1 MSGLDHKLVEIDSAH
16 VTRMNYTLGELIPF
30 TEYDIAVEACTK
42 ECSNPT
48 KTKIKTTIGAPG
60 NLFQPSIKTYHNHLL
75 KNYTSAAIGWD
86 EPTLKGG
93 ELDYYEFKSTLTT
106 VDDKMVE
113 NIVKTRNTR
122 CYIEQLCTGNIM
134 SYEFSVRAVN
144 FVRTPH
150 SKESKTTV
158 KGSSERQNCER
169 DDEVLIK
176 SLDAL
181 KIADP
186 HGWHLPGPWAQAVG
200 HSCHYGGLNAKQ
212 NVIMLFMVIASLVIA
227 VMVFYIY
234 RKYKDM
240 KDILVQMPPGLEDLP
255 CDKMKKGKDVGNME
269 TIPDILSNIDNVSIN
284 CEDENGQLLKKS
296 LNGSLNEAECS
307 SSLHSESTRSEL
319 ENDDEI
325 EYGEFGNDK
334 VKHTDEGLQV
344 SLNRLSL
351 LQYFSH
357 LFCLHPELHNKPSNR
372 QRGSVTYKFAGTG
385 VNTSFRKVFKAKHH
399 SQPENDDAIEWLC
412 DSTTSER
419 KLASCTD
426 QQQRLRDAFNV

>member
-16 VTRMNYTLGELIPF
+16 VTRINYTLGELIPF

-42 ECSNPT
+42 ECSNST

-60 NLFQPSIKTYHNHLL
+60 NLYQPSIKTYHNHLL
-75 KNYTSAAIGWD
+75 KNYTSATIGWD
-86 EPTLKGG
+86 EPTLRGG
-93 ELDYYEFKSTLTT
+93 ELDYYEFKTTLTT
-106 VDDKMVE
+106 VDDKISE
-113 NIVKTRNTR
+113 NIVKTRNTH
-122 CYIEQLCTGNIM
+122 CFIEQLCTGDIM
-134 SYEFSVRAVN
+134 SYEFSIRAVN

-158 KGSSERQNCER
+158 KGSNERQNCEKN
-169 DDEVLIK
+169 DTVLLN
-176 SLDAL
+176 SLEAL
-181 KIADP
+181 KQADP

-212 NVIMLFMVIASLVIA
+212 NVIMMFMVIASLAIA

-240 KDILVQMPPGLEDLP
+240 KDILVQMPPGLENLAS
-255 CDKMKKGKDVGNME
+255 DKTKKGREIGNME
-269 TIPDILSNIDNVSIN
+269 TKPDLLHNTGASIN

-319 ENDDEI
+319 ENDDDI

-344 SLNRLSL
+344 SLNRLNL
-351 LQYFSH
+351 MQCFSH
-357 LFCLHPELHNKPSNR
+357 LFCFHPELHNKPSNR
-372 QRGSVTYKFAGTG
+372 KRDSVNYKFAGTD
-385 VNTSFRKVFKAKHH
+385 VNISIRKVSKAKHH
-399 SQPENDDAIEWLC
+399 SQPETDDAIKWLC

-419 KLASCTD
+419 KSVSFTD
-426 QQQRLRDAFNV
+426 